1 MKEFSEV
8 SKTKCQCVVRRV
20 KVRVL
25 TSFSR
30 KLVLEDNWKI
40 DSLDLAKLCKAR
52 SEEEHF
58 FSVPNCR
65 QKSVSYWQSFTDS
78 LPILGDRKNWNS
90 GALQFMDFPDFKEI
104 LLHRYDM
111 TDMSLM

>member
-8 SKTKCQCVVRRV
+8 SKTKCQYVVRRV
-20 KVRVL
+20 KGRVL
-25 TSFSR
+25 TSFSG

-52 SEEEHF
+52 AEEEHF

-65 QKSVSYWQSFTDS
+65 QKSVSY
-78 LPILGDRKNWNS
+78 
-90 GALQFMDFPDFKEI
+90 
-104 LLHRYDM
+104 
-111 TDMSLM
+111 